1 MAVPMFA
8 GQHYMMNAEIA
19 PLRQQVENVEAG
31 LGGLEGRFERFSEA
45 MADFRVAALTRVAR
59 NESSRQ
65 TSSDQSDGGH
75 EGRSDSSPPQ
85 LDGSVPTVPIAGL
98 VRAEHGPGC

>member
-45 MADFRVAALTRVAR
+45 MADFGVEALTWMAR

-65 TSSDQSDGGH
+65 TSSDLSDGGH
-75 EGRSDSSPPQ
+75 EGRSDSSSPQ